1 MNKKDQVQAVLE
13 QLMTGDDSAVTRLI
27 GEMTQQQTTQ
37 TQALLAM
44 AGEHSRVMAA
54 VVQQQHDLMR
64 ELMHRQLVQVDP
76 RAAFQSA
83 RFTDTLR
90 RAGVRHPVAS
100 QQVPPDKPS
109 SGPGPGAGNF
119 EEEEDLEPVD
129 REEILGDIN
138 PRGTGVA
145 GFHG

>member
-1 MNKKDQVQAVLE
+1 MTKKDQIQAVLE
-13 QLMTGDDSAVTRLI
+13 QLTNGDDNAVARLI
-27 GEMTQQQTTQ
+27 GEMTQQQTTH

-83 RFTDTLR
+83 RFADTLR
-90 RAGVRHPVAS
+90 RAGSHVPVAPAS
-100 QQVPPDKPS
+100 PVPPKSS
-109 SGPGPGAGNF
+109 SGPGVGAGPF
-119 EEEEDLEPVD
+119 EEEDLESVD

>member
-1 MNKKDQVQAVLE
+1 MTKKDQIQAVLE
-13 QLMTGDDSAVTRLI
+13 QLMSGDDNAVTRLI
-27 GEMTQQQTTQ
+27 GEMTHQQTTQ

-64 ELMHRQLVQVDP
+64 ELMHRQLVQVNP
-76 RAAFQSA
+76 KAAFQSA
-83 RFTDTLR
+83 RFTDTMR
-90 RAGVRHPVAS
+90 RAGARNPVAS
-100 QQVPPDKPS
+100 PAMPPDKPS
-109 SGPGPGAGNF
+109 SGPGSGAGIDD
-119 EEEEDLEPVD
+119 EEDLEPVD

-138 PRGTGVA
+138 PRGMGVA